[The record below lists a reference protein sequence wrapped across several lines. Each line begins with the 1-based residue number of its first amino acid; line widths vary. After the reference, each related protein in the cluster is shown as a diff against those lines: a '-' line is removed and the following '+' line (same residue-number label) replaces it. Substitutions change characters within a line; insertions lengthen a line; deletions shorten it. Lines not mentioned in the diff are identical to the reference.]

1 MKILRP
7 QKNYTWILILF
18 ALFFVAF
25 GLWSLRQY
33 HAVSA
38 WPLTVACVLL
48 VMILLLW
55 IMPNSSYLQFD
66 EVGLRIRHLF
76 KTSHYRWDE
85 IQKFWADRR
94 VTGQLGVYYL
104 LNGKRLMQV
113 HYLPDNYGM
122 KPRELAVLLN
132 QWRQHIC
139 DESEDMVKKPFAKSE
154 ETPKRTTRPRQEQTI
169 LLTLGARQM

>member
-25 GLWSLRQY
+25 GLWSIRQY
-33 HAVSA
+33 NAVSA

-48 VMILLLW
+48 VLILLLW
-55 IMPNSSYLQFD
+55 LLPGSSYLQLD
-66 EVGLRIRHLF
+66 EKGLRIRHLF
-76 KTSHYRWDE
+76 KTHRYCWGD

-94 VTGQLGVYYL
+94 VTGQIGVYYM
-104 LNGKRLMQV
+104 LNGKRVMQV

-122 KPRELAVLLN
+122 KPRELAILLN
-132 QWRQHIC
+132 QWRRHISESL
-139 DESEDMVKKPFAKSE
+139 DEDQPPANKPSGKSAKRNRHSEKKAV
-154 ETPKRTTRPRQEQTI
+154 
-169 LLTLGARQM
+169 LLTVGSG

>member
-18 ALFFVAF
+18 ALLFVAF
-25 GLWSLRQY
+25 GLWSILEYRT
-33 HAVSA
+33 VSA

-48 VMILLLW
+48 VIILVLW
-55 IMPNSSYLQFD
+55 LFPSSSYLLLD
-66 EVGLRIRHLF
+66 EAGLKIRHLF
-76 KTSHYRWDE
+76 KTSAFRWDD

-94 VTGQLGVYYL
+94 ITGQIGVYYL

-132 QWRQHIC
+132 QWREHVREEL
-139 DESEDMVKKPFAKSE
+139 DEQPKPKSKKSK
-154 ETPKRTTRPRQEQTI
+154 KRTPPQSPGSAV
-169 LLTLGARQM
+169 LLTTLETGGM